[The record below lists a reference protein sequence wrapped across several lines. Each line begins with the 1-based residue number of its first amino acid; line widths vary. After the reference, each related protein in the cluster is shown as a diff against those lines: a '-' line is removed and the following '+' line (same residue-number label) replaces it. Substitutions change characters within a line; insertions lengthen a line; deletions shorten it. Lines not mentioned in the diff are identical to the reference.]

1 MIVKLK
7 RRDTMEEET
16 NWYSSNMMFLKRKID
31 ARDIE
36 TEYTIL
42 KCVLYR
48 VNETNTNKY
57 TK

>member
-1 MIVKLK
+1 
-7 RRDTMEEET
+7 MEEET